1 MNKPHDALMCGFKP
15 IPKGAK
21 LLNEFGNP
29 FRQAENPPAEI
40 GEIIFR
46 YCPPGGIII
55 DPFCGTAPVAEQAM
69 RQGKRVILLD
79 RDPLV
84 LAAARTR
91 HLQRYEYLKK
101 NNLLPEYY
109 TVADTVNGN
118 QSDREIEATEN
129 ELKQVH
135 WVQEVKLQGLD
146 DRSIPKSNLPSE
158 RCEHPISI
166 KKSLL
171 VDDEAM
177 AFASVSSSKWSLSQS
192 LLAYL
197 IIRVHRHTHAHA
209 HIQGWEDGA
218 FWEGGDV
225 AIGDELAWLSY
236 LQNFKEKAL
245 AAV

>member
-1 MNKPHDALMCGFKP
+1 MTELGVAYFRSAFSLILLSFWLIATKTEDFWYDFEHHSPVLWNHLNTSCGVLNKPHDALMCGFKP
-15 IPKGAK
+15 TPKSAK
-21 LLNEFGNP
+21 LLNELGVP

-69 RQGKRVILLD
+69 RQGKRVVLLD

-91 HLQRYEYLKK
+91 HLQRYEYLK
-101 NNLLPEYY
+101 NNALLPKYY
-109 TVADTVNGN
+109 TVADTVTGN
-118 QSDREIEATEN
+118 QSDREIAATES

-135 WVQEVKLQGLD
+135 WVQEVKMKGLD
-146 DRSIPKSNLPSE
+146 DRTIPKSNLPEE

-177 AFASVSSSKWSLSQS
+177 AFASVSSSK
-192 LLAYL
+192 
-197 IIRVHRHTHAHA
+197 
-209 HIQGWEDGA
+209 
-218 FWEGGDV
+218 
-225 AIGDELAWLSY
+225 
-236 LQNFKEKAL
+236 
-245 AAV
+245 